1 MRDSQALE
9 VPYNARRSHPP
20 ICYRPATGA
29 QIYPLQRGMRCNPTP
44 TRTKFTTGDC
54 FFNPLNPSTMSKR
67 QSKAGRTK
75 GQLNKLA
82 ISDQETITK
91 ALNIVLKT
99 LCKRM
104 DKLSDKDLIVFM
116 AELAPYGWH
125 KLEAA
130 KADNDKQRN
139 KRTPPTQTPPKPI
152 TNCEKETITKAL
164 HIILNTLCKKIDRLK
179 DKDLVLFMAEMAP
192 YGWHKL
198 NAIPPE
204 IEKQGV
210 QRVSFTVDK

>member
-1 MRDSQALE
+1 
-9 VPYNARRSHPP
+9 
-20 ICYRPATGA
+20 
-29 QIYPLQRGMRCNPTP
+29 
-44 TRTKFTTGDC
+44 
-54 FFNPLNPSTMSKR
+54 MSKR
-67 QSKAGRTK
+67 QTKAGRTK
-75 GQLNKLA
+75 GQLNQLA

-125 KLEAA
+125 KLETA

-139 KRTPPTQTPPKPI
+139 KKTAPTQTPLKPI
-152 TNCEKETITKAL
+152 TNAEQETITKAL

-198 NAIPPE
+198 GAAAAE
-204 IEKQGV
+204 IEVKGI
-210 QRVSFTVDK
+210 QRVSFTADK